1 MGGKAGGWR
10 RGHRDQRRGG
20 AGANAR
26 YRVNV
31 DTTQVN
37 RRIPFTSLFNFRD
50 VGGYATRDGRTVRW
64 GRLYRSDSLHRIDG
78 ADRDA
83 FAALGIRTVI
93 DLRRPEEV
101 ARDGRVPEFDG
112 LTYRHIHPE
121 HADWSAKSYQ
131 PGTSLARYLADR
143 YADLAGTGAA
153 GLAEAVGLIAD
164 STNAP
169 VVVHCV
175 AGKDRT
181 GIVCALTLAALGV
194 DDADITADYA
204 LSTEA
209 SERFSAWVA
218 ATTPAGEEPPAPFLA
233 SPAEAMTL
241 FLTELRQGYGSVEGY
256 LRHAGVSDAQL
267 AALRAHLLE

>member
-1 MGGKAGGWR
+1 MDA
-10 RGHRDQRRGG
+10 
-20 AGANAR
+20 
-26 YRVNV
+26 
-31 DTTQVN
+31 TEVN
-37 RRIPFTSLFNFRD
+37 RRIPFSAMFNFRD
-50 VGGYATRDGRTVRW
+50 VGGYPTRDGRAVRW
-64 GRLYRSDSLHRIDG
+64 ARLYRSDSPHRIDG

-83 FAALGIRTVI
+83 FVALGVRTVI

-101 ARDGRVPEFDG
+101 TRDGRVPELDG
-112 LTYRHIHPE
+112 LAYRHIHPE
-121 HADWSAKSYQ
+121 HADWAQAPYE
-131 PGTSLARYLADR
+131 PDTSLARYLADR

-164 STNAP
+164 SANAP

-194 DDADITADYA
+194 SDADIATDYA

-218 ATTPAGEEPPAPFLA
+218 ATTPEGEELPAPFLA

-241 FLTELRQGYGSVEGY
+241 FLTELRQGHGSVEGY
-256 LRHAGVSDAQL
+256 LRHAGVSAAQL